1 MDNLQTEV
9 LEIEFLRYSGGKE
22 TITYQDF
29 AKSLL
34 RFTSITEISDCLQ
47 QLDERITDKQPITFS
62 EFRSFYY
69 FLNNL
74 EDFAIAMQL
83 YALAGRSVGQ
93 GEFKRAVKVST
104 GEDLSDHLISTVYH
118 LFDKDGDDK
127 LSYVEFIGVMKDR
140 IQRGF
145 RTAHLIKG
153 NKDTKTWM
161 NVFSKCV
168 KAELTDNL

>member
-1 MDNLQTEV
+1 
-9 LEIEFLRYSGGKE
+9 
-22 TITYQDF
+22 
-29 AKSLL
+29 
-34 RFTSITEISDCLQ
+34 
-47 QLDERITDKQPITFS
+47 LDERITDKQPITFS

-145 RTAHLIKG
+145 RHE
-153 NKDTKTWM
+153 TKKHAGFWDEY
-161 NVFSKCV
+161 KHCV
-168 KAELTDNL
+168 RKELLCAV

>member
-1 MDNLQTEV
+1 MG
-9 LEIEFLRYSGGKE
+9 SKE
-22 TITYQDF
+22 
-29 AKSLL
+29 
-34 RFTSITEISDCLQ
+34 
-47 QLDERITDKQPITFS
+47 ITFP

-93 GEFKRAVKVST
+93 DEFKRAVKVST
-104 GEDLSDHLISTVYH
+104 GEELPDHVISTVFH
-118 LFDKDGDDK
+118 LFDKDGDYK

-145 RTAHLIKG
+145 RE
-153 NKDTKTWM
+153 NKKIPPSTP
-161 NVFSKCV
+161 
-168 KAELTDNL
+168 LGI